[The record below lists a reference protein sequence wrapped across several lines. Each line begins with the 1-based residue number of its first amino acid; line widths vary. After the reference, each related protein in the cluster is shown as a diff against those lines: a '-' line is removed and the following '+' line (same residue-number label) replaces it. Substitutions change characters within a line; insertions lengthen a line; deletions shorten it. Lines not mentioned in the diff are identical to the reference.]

1 MHYLI
6 KDTDFE
12 KILNFLMQ
20 VKGIHKKNI
29 EKLRKFIEA
38 VYYICRSGCQWRLLP
53 FYYGDWRAVHKRF
66 KQWEERNIWKKM
78 FEYFQN
84 DPDMEWISL
93 DSTIVRAHAC
103 AAGYNKDSQ
112 AQEALGR
119 SKGGFSTKIHAMV
132 DALGNPLKFLLTA
145 GQRHDITQ
153 AKNLIDDIK
162 NTTVIADTAYDAND
176 FIETLH
182 SKQCEPEIPSRRNRK
197 EPRYCDKHL
206 YAERHTIECFFG
218 KVKHFRRVFSRFD
231 KSARSYLAFLQFAGM
246 LIWLR

>member
-12 KILNFLMQ
+12 KILNFLMH

-38 VYYICRSGCQWRLLP
+38 IYYLCRSGCQWRLLP
-53 FYYGDWRAVHKRF
+53 FYYVEWRAVHKRF
-66 KQWEERNIWKKM
+66 KQWDERNIWKKM

-84 DPDMEWISL
+84 DPDMEWVSL

-119 SKGGFSTKIHAMV
+119 SKGGFSTKIHTMV

-145 GQRHDITQ
+145 GQRHDIIQ
-153 AKNLIDDIK
+153 AKNLIDDI
-162 NTTVIADTAYDAND
+162 NSTTVIADTAYDAND
-176 FIETLH
+176 FIEALH
-182 SKQCEPEIPSRRNRK
+182 SKQCEPQIPSRRNRK
-197 EPRYCDKHL
+197 KPRDYDQHL